1 LERARVLAIEL
12 ARQDEA
18 KVGGAMQCFL
28 PQDFFSFGRNLFD
41 RRENLP

>member
-1 LERARVLAIEL
+1 MIEP

-28 PQDFFSFGRNLFD
+28 PPENFFHFLEISV
-41 RRENLP
+41 